1 MHDTYV
7 VYGMYV
13 VLGPLPTYTLSPTHT
28 ASKVDINYDT
38 LHYNMKYYIG
48 VRQIWE
54 IICNVHWMYEYEDD

>member
-7 VYGMYV
+7 VNDLYV

-38 LHYNMKYYIG
+38 LHYTMKYYMGSNRDGRYVMHSLCANI
-48 VRQIWE
+48 
-54 IICNVHWMYEYEDD
+54 